1 MLWLFQGEL
10 PMKLLVILFSAF
22 FVTALLDVGRAVSQT
37 ARPSQALSA
46 AHEQT
51 LDECQARYA
60 GGRYL
65 GGRALGLWPLLE
77 ACFRGKTGMFLLQA
91 NVKCGLE
98 SPYRRFRSLR
108 CLQKMSLLST
118 SQFDRPKL

>member
-1 MLWLFQGEL
+1 
-10 PMKLLVILFSAF
+10 MKFLVILFSAF
-22 FVTALLDVGRAVSQT
+22 FVTALVDVGRAVSQT
-37 ARPSQALSA
+37 ARPSQAVSA
-46 AHEQT
+46 AHEQA
-51 LDECQARYA
+51 LDECQGRYA

-65 GGRALGLWPLLE
+65 AGRALDRWALIEG
-77 ACFRGKTGMFLLQA
+77 CFRGKTGMYLFQA

-118 SQFDRPKL
+118 PQFDRPKL